1 MDDKSKIEQLVKES
15 GSSFYWGMKLL
26 SKPKRRAMFSLYAFC
41 RVVDDIADD
50 EKISKKK
57 KQIKLNLWK
66 RKIDNI
72 FKKKK
77 FNDSLLRELEHSI
90 KQFNLNKKNFYS
102 IIDGMLMDV
111 KTDIR
116 FPNDRVFK
124 LYCERVAVAVGY
136 LSIKIFGI
144 NQSIGDKYAYSLGM
158 AFQITNIVRDFYEDL
173 GNKRCYLPS
182 SKLTKYGIKK
192 RLLIM

>member
-72 FKKKK
+72 FKKK
-77 FNDSLLRELEHSI
+77 SL
-90 KQFNLNKKNFYS
+90 
-102 IIDGMLMDV
+102 M
-111 KTDIR
+111 
-116 FPNDRVFK
+116 
-124 LYCERVAVAVGY
+124 
-136 LSIKIFGI
+136 
-144 NQSIGDKYAYSLGM
+144 
-158 AFQITNIVRDFYEDL
+158 IVY
-173 GNKRCYLPS
+173 
-182 SKLTKYGIKK
+182 
-192 RLLIM
+192 